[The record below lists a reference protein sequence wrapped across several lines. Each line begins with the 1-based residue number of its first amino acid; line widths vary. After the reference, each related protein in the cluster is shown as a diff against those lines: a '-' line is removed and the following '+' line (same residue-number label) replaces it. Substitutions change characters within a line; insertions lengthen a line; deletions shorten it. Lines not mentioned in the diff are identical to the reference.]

1 MAVSPVPASDSSTP
15 TSNPS
20 EPPKPTHKKEAPPL
34 LALSVVAVCALVI
47 GGVAALVVYPEV
59 RAKYHWEQAKKDIA
73 DNFLAGTENRLG
85 AEKHLEECLRV
96 WKTDGE
102 VHFALARVSRRIGKF
117 DQAREH
123 LQKARQHN
131 WVSGQ
136 IKLENTLLKAQAGYL
151 PEAIKQLEAILE
163 EGHQDDVYILEA
175 LIIGCIQT
183 NFLAD
188 ANRWAMIWIRQH
200 PDDWLAHYWHGVIL
214 EGANQH
220 ALAKDEYQK
229 ALELNPNG
237 FDTHLR
243 LAEVMMMHEKVSQE
257 AMGHYEK
264 ALMADPH
271 NGVALLGLA
280 RCQQTFSTHDV
291 TKATLDR
298 LIALHPDSIG
308 AYGLHS
314 KLAIEEDQPE
324 EALQWLSKA
333 QKVDSNDRLTN
344 QELVKILHQLKRDE
358 EARQIERRIQ
368 EQERQLTRLDDIN
381 KEVLSQPK
389 DLVLRNEA
397 GNILLQLGKP
407 EKALHWFL
415 SAFLIDRKDQ
425 AAKEGMQKCLQK
437 MGNKELIERYRVLL
451 SEQS

>member
-1 MAVSPVPASDSSTP
+1 MAVSPVPAGDSPTP
-15 TSNPS
+15 
-20 EPPKPTHKKEAPPL
+20 KKEAPPL
-34 LALSVVAVCALVI
+34 LALSVVAVCMLVI
-47 GGVAALVVYPEV
+47 GGVAALVVYPEI

-73 DNFLAGTENRLG
+73 NNYLAETENHGG
-85 AEKHLEECLRV
+85 AEKHLEECLKV

-102 VHFALARVSRRIGKF
+102 VHFAMARVSRRIGKF

-123 LQKARQHN
+123 LQKAKQHN
-131 WVSGQ
+131 WVASQ
-136 IKLENTLLKAQAGYL
+136 IKLENILLKAQTGYL
-151 PEAIKQLEAILE
+151 PEATKQLEPILE

-200 PDDWLAHYWHGVIL
+200 PDDWLAHYWHGIIL

-220 ALAKDEYQK
+220 ALAKDEYLK

-243 LAEVMMMHEKVSQE
+243 LAEVMMRERVSKE
-257 AMGHYEK
+257 AMEHYEK
-264 ALMADPH
+264 ALEADPQ
-271 NGVALLGLA
+271 NASALFGLA
-280 RCQQTFSTHDV
+280 RCQQTFRSHDV

-298 LIALHPDSIG
+298 LIELHPDSIG

-314 KLAIEEDQPE
+314 KLADEEDRPE
-324 EALQWLSKA
+324 EALQWLKKA
-333 QKVDSNDRLTN
+333 QAIDPNDRMTN
-344 QELVKILHQLKRDE
+344 QKLVEILHQLKRDE
-358 EARQIERRIQ
+358 EARQVERRIQ

-381 KEVLSQPK
+381 KELLNQPK
-389 DLVLRNEA
+389 DVLLRNEA

-415 SAFLIDRKDQ
+415 GAFLIDRKDQ
-425 AAKEGMQKCLQK
+425 AAKEGMGKCFQK
-437 MGNKELIERYRVLL
+437 MGDKELIERYRVLL